1 MSDVSEQ
8 DLDEDEHPTRLHLIW
23 DVVIFQF
30 KLAADGLRD
39 IVLIPVSLIAA
50 LYGLVAGGHEPERY
64 FKDVLRFGR
73 RTEHWINLFGQRKGT
88 GTSDR
93 MIAPVQQKVFDEVQK
108 NPWLAKAGSG
118 ISRSL
123 DEVTES
129 LAQKPARKLTKSE
142 KPKDR
147 G

>member
-50 LYGLVAGGHEPERY
+50 LYGPGG
-64 FKDVLRFGR
+64 
-73 RTEHWINLFGQRKGT
+73 
-88 GTSDR
+88 SD
-93 MIAPVQQKVFDEVQK
+93 E
-108 NPWLAKAGSG
+108 
-118 ISRSL
+118 
-123 DEVTES
+123 
-129 LAQKPARKLTKSE
+129 
-142 KPKDR
+142 
-147 G
+147 